1 MEWGGGEEGGHKEK
15 RNQIIEITSSNMAD
29 GDVSNTHTS
38 SIPVNIALKINQ
50 NATFFNTLL
59 EIILVKNLHLF

>member
-1 MEWGGGEEGGHKEK
+1 
-15 RNQIIEITSSNMAD
+15 MAD
-29 GDVSNTHTS
+29 GDVNNTRTS